1 MKSYLY
7 RFILNMHFISIIP
20 FTKEVPME
28 KKNIERAVQTFPVLG
43 LIQGI
48 IFAGSF
54 YLLIEWT
61 HLSALAIAFIIWL
74 LCIILTGGL
83 HLDGWM
89 DSSDAYFS
97 YRNKE

>member
-1 MKSYLY
+1 
-7 RFILNMHFISIIP
+7 
-20 FTKEVPME
+20 

-97 YRNKE
+97 YGNKEDRLQIGRASCRERGMVSVGTVREKRES